1 MVHLRMAF
9 MVILLIGC
17 LAFPYLLECMRF
29 KMDQNARLDA
39 PGDFCCLTKG
49 LTHYRY
55 FGPTVGPL
63 VVCIHGL
70 TTPSFVFEA
79 MANEFVARGY
89 RVLVY
94 DHYGRG
100 FSDRPSGVQDDQF
113 FVQHLRELLAA
124 LQEKS
129 KFDLLGYSMGGAIA
143 SAFAAEYPEHIKKLI
158 LLAPGGMG
166 HKLSFLEKIA
176 LKVPLFGT
184 WTFMTLYARIHRQGT
199 EKERALVSDVNY
211 VVDRQQRELNYLG
224 FLPSV
229 LASLRGVL
237 ATSSQADHQK
247 LAHTNIEV
255 IAVWGAEDMVIPIT
269 GKERLL
275 KWNPHSRQMVI
286 AHAGHGLAYTHVTE
300 VMQNIA
306 LD

>member
-1 MVHLRMAF
+1 MVHLRMVF

-49 LTHYRY
+49 STHYRY

-63 VVCIHGL
+63 VVRIHGL

-113 FVQHLRELLAA
+113 LSNICVN
-124 LQEKS
+124 
-129 KFDLLGYSMGGAIA
+129 YSL
-143 SAFAAEYPEHIKKLI
+143 HCKKRVNLTCSVI
-158 LLAPGGMG
+158 LWVGRLLAPLQRSI
-166 HKLSFLEKIA
+166 LSI
-176 LKVPLFGT
+176 
-184 WTFMTLYARIHRQGT
+184 
-199 EKERALVSDVNY
+199 
-211 VVDRQQRELNYLG
+211 
-224 FLPSV
+224 
-229 LASLRGVL
+229 LR
-237 ATSSQADHQK
+237 
-247 LAHTNIEV
+247 N
-255 IAVWGAEDMVIPIT
+255 
-269 GKERLL
+269 
-275 KWNPHSRQMVI
+275 
-286 AHAGHGLAYTHVTE
+286 
-300 VMQNIA
+300 
-306 LD
+306 